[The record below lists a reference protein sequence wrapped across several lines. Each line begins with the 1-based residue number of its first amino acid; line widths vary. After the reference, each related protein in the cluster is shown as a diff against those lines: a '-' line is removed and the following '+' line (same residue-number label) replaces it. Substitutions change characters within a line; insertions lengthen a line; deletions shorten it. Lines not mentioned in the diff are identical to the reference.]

1 VGKKTME
8 GAVGCFLLCLS
19 LAYWIFPYLPK
30 FTEVLGKPFS
40 LVQLILIS
48 VTVSLLEL
56 FPIRVK
62 QFTLNDNLY
71 VPVLA
76 TCAAAM
82 SHRFI

>member
-1 VGKKTME
+1 
-8 GAVGCFLLCLS
+8 
-19 LAYWIFPYLPK
+19 
-30 FTEVLGKPFS
+30 
-40 LVQLILIS
+40 LILIS
-48 VTVSLLEL
+48 ANVSLLEL

-82 SHRFI
+82 AHRFI